1 MNVVVDTSVVS
12 HLFRGGGIAVY
23 YEAELSGNTTVVSFQ
38 TIEELWHGAFK
49 DGWGEQ
55 RRSDLAA
62 HLERYEVMWPND
74 EIVEICARLR
84 VARENA
90 GRRLETADAW
100 IAATAVYLSCPLAS
114 HDRDFS
120 GVPNLALIQQPRM

>member
-1 MNVVVDTSVVS
+1 M
-12 HLFRGGGIAVY
+12 
-23 YEAELSGNTTVVSFQ
+23 VVSFQ

-55 RRSDLAA
+55 RRFYLAD
-62 HLERYEVMWPND
+62 HLERYQVMWPND

-84 VARENA
+84 AAREHA

-100 IAATAVYLSCPLAS
+100 IAATAIYLDCPLAS

-120 GVPNLALIQQPRM
+120 GIPNLTLIQRS